1 MNARTGL
8 FAALL
13 AALAVVGFLL
23 IVPFL
28 QYVLMAALLSYLL
41 HPAHER
47 LARVVG
53 PHASATVLTAV
64 AFVAVVVPALV
75 VSLVVVETVTS
86 FLRSFGREDVVATV
100 DAVRSVLID
109 DVGLD
114 GASVDEMEADLL
126 EEAVSRSLET
136 ATTEGVALLATTVRT
151 TFGAIVLAFVLY
163 SLLVDGK
170 RFLAW
175 LRQIAPLEDGLQ
187 EQLLAETHGTTQA
200 VVRSHLLVAIVQG
213 VLGGIAFVVVG
224 LPNAAF
230 WTVVM
235 TVASILPIVGVWV
248 VWGPAALYLYGSDA
262 TLAAAI
268 LAGYGVVVLS
278 TVDVVF
284 RRRLVDGDASLHP
297 AAVLVGALGGI
308 YTLGIMGVV
317 LGPVLLGIFK
327 SSVTVLNRTQSLR

>member
-13 AALAVVGFLL
+13 TVLAVVGFLL

-53 PHASATVLTAV
+53 PHASATVLTTV
-64 AFVAVVVPALV
+64 AFIAVVVPALV

-86 FLRSFGREDVVATV
+86 FLRSFGRDDVVATV
-100 DAVRSVLID
+100 DATRTVLID
-109 DVGLD
+109 GVGLD
-114 GASVDEMEADLL
+114 PSAVDDIEAKLL
-126 EEAVSRSLET
+126 EEAVYRSLET

-163 SLLVDGK
+163 YLLVDGK

-175 LRQIAPLEDGLQ
+175 IRQIAPLEDRLQ

-213 VLGGIAFVVVG
+213 VLGGAAFVAVG
-224 LPNAAF
+224 LPNAVF